1 MVDLGLLKAL
11 HSYEVHFN
19 LPHNL
24 GKDLQIPNL
33 QSPLVEIKQ
42 LCHLD
47 SGDGH
52 QVLLEVKC
60 PESSVLKEKIC
71 FENADKETICLT
83 LTCRVIPHHLG
94 TPSLKDGV
102 RLIHGSG
109 GDMESDATDWKGFD
123 E

>member
-1 MVDLGLLKAL
+1 MTALEVSKNHLFFILFSFKFSYIVLFVDT
-11 HSYEVHFN
+11 
-19 LPHNL
+19 
-24 GKDLQIPNL
+24 
-33 QSPLVEIKQ
+33 
-42 LCHLD
+42 
-47 SGDGH
+47 GDGH